1 MDAVLFNYIIIYS
14 IVFGLIN
21 LIRDIVK
28 LEEKSLGMIVKTVLI
43 DIIFIAL
50 FFIICVA
57 IIVILQMGF
66 DQMEFIVKN
75 DLYYMGVPVVASLFV
90 FLSK

>member
-90 FLSK
+90 FLTK